1 MSLFCDLGEGAE
13 IGASLSSPA
22 CMLHRFPS
30 EIMPALM
37 PNLWDSLVPG
47 LSVQHTGDCPGRV
60 QCRSV

>member
-1 MSLFCDLGEGAE
+1 
-13 IGASLSSPA
+13 
-22 CMLHRFPS
+22 MLQRFPS

-60 QCRSV
+60 QMQIRMIFKPVVLVVE